1 MGMSVSRLLMRS
13 MLDRW
18 FSLGLIMFSM
28 ALAVGLFL
36 SVQNVQKMTRANFES
51 SVANVDLVVAARGSE
66 IQILLNSVF
75 GVGQSA
81 ALVSAESMEKVSRFA
96 DVAWLVPLSLG
107 DSHRGFRVIG
117 TNNKLFEHA
126 MPGTANGHLRFGDVF
141 DAIIG
146 KDVAGALGYQI
157 GDPITLQHGVGAY
170 GADHDDM
177 PLQVSGI
184 MKKTGT
190 PFDRAIFIPVEASE
204 ALHLGWQG
212 GRRVATITPSPPRD
226 AHDEHE
232 EHDEHHDH
240 EEHDEHDAHDEHH
253 DHSGGLDALDAI
265 FVGLKDKRAIIRV
278 QRDIA
283 NLETESLMA
292 VVPGVALSR
301 IWQII
306 GNVDVAFRTINLLI
320 LALALLSMLALTLAN
335 MENRRREMA
344 TLRALGAA
352 PLTLVGLMVAEAA
365 LLAIGAALLGY
376 LAASGF
382 ALLAHVIVFSEFGF
396 VLRLPPLGD
405 GVMMGV
411 YLVPAAVLANL
422 FAILR
427 IYRATLNDGIMVQR

>member
-18 FSLGLIMFSM
+18 FSLGLVVFSM

-36 SVQNVQKMTRANFES
+36 SVQNVQKMTRANFEN

-75 GVGQSA
+75 GIGQSA
-81 ALVSAESMEKVSRFA
+81 ALVTAESMEEVSRLP

-117 TNNKLFEHA
+117 TNNEMFEHA
-126 MPGTANGHLRFGDVF
+126 MPGSANNHLRFA
-141 DAIIG
+141 DALDAVIG
-146 KDVAGALGYQI
+146 KDVSDTLGYQP
-157 GDPITLQHGVGAY
+157 GDKITLQHGVGAY

-177 PLQVSGI
+177 PLQVAGI
-184 MKKTGT
+184 MQKTGT

-204 ALHLGWQG
+204 ALHLGWLG
-212 GRRVATITPSPPRD
+212 GRRVANIAPPHD
-226 AHDEHE
+226 AHD
-232 EHDEHHDH
+232 D
-240 EEHDEHDAHDEHH
+240 HDEHDEH
-253 DHSGGLDALDAI
+253 DHSGGLDAIDAI
-265 FVGLKDKRAIIRV
+265 FVGLKDKRALIRV
-278 QRDIA
+278 QRDVA
-283 NLETESLMA
+283 NLETERLMA

-306 GNVDVAFRTINLLI
+306 GNVDIAFRTINLLI
-320 LALALLSMLALTLAN
+320 LALALLSMVALTLAN

-365 LLAIGAALLGY
+365 LLAVGAAFLGY
-376 LAASGF
+376 LAAAGF
-382 ALLAHVIVFSEFGF
+382 ALSAHMIFLSDFGF
-396 VLRLPPLGD
+396 VLHLPPLTD

-422 FAILR
+422 FAIFR

>member
-18 FSLGLIMFSM
+18 FSLGLVVFSM

-36 SVQNVQKMTRANFES
+36 SVQNVQKMTRANFEN

-75 GVGQSA
+75 GIGQSA
-81 ALVSAESMEKVSRFA
+81 ALVTAESMEEVSRLP

-117 TNNKLFEHA
+117 TNNEMFEHA
-126 MPGTANGHLRFGDVF
+126 MPGSTNNHLRFADVL
-141 DAIIG
+141 DAVIG
-146 KDVAGALGYQI
+146 KDVSDTLGYQL
-157 GDPITLQHGVGAY
+157 GDKLTLQHGVGAY

-177 PLQVSGI
+177 PLQVAGI
-184 MKKTGT
+184 MQKTGT

-212 GRRVATITPSPPRD
+212 GRRVANIAPQHE
-226 AHDEHE
+226 AHDEHD
-232 EHDEHHDH
+232 EHDEHHEH
-240 EEHDEHDAHDEHH
+240 EAHDEH
-253 DHSGGLDALDAI
+253 DHSGGLDAIDAI
-265 FVGLKDKRAIIRV
+265 FVGLKDKRALIRV
-278 QRDIA
+278 QRDVA

-306 GNVDVAFRTINLLI
+306 GNVDIAFRMINLLI
-320 LALALLSMLALTLAN
+320 LALALLSMVALTLAN

-365 LLAIGAALLGY
+365 LLAAGAAFLGY
-376 LAASGF
+376 LAAAGF
-382 ALLAHVIVFSEFGF
+382 ALSAHMIFLSDFGF
-396 VLRLPPLGD
+396 VLHLPPLTD

-422 FAILR
+422 FAIFR